1 MREIFVTYLS
11 TFLNQ
16 WAGASES
23 ASILFS
29 SLFPL
34 MGIPGCLSAGMLVDK
49 YQRKRNGAIMVSFT
63 GILTVLY
70 VCLAVT
76 VLYMCLAVT
85 VLYVCLGPFLPFLKC
100 RCYYCSY
107 LTVYTGCCV
116 TSVAMK

>member
-76 VLYMCLAVT
+76 VLY
-85 VLYVCLGPFLPFLKC
+85 VCLGPFLPFLKC